1 MSLLNRVK
9 QKILNSSDMFVF
21 YRDNYKSATQKSKK
35 LENSIKKKD
44 DEIKKL
50 KSKKDSNGF
59 GDFEGFLIDAYT
71 SPIIR
76 SPIPDNFSYCKEFM
90 DQVADYLI
98 ANLKKLDELPLV
110 SVIMPVYN
118 RKDVVMNAIES
129 VLNQSYSNFEL
140 IIVDDASSDG
150 SRELLEGLKHDQI
163 KVILSNRN
171 GGSSKARNIGLKH
184 AKGEYIAYLDSDNL
198 WQKDYLAATIGA
210 FVQLP
215 DAYGVYSAQYK
226 YKTYNSPPVEVLFG
240 TLNKSLLH
248 NANFIDLNSFAHKR
262 CVLDTVKGFD
272 ESLNKEVDW
281 DLILRINYH
290 YKIYSVPFLQTKY
303 YMDIVDNRVSDVL
316 RKQTKAFVVRDKNA
330 KLYTQKGILNKK
342 VSIVIPIV
350 ESRENIENCI
360 IAVNA
365 LELENVDI
373 IVSNN
378 NSDIDIGDLARFG
391 VKVIDTNSNGG
402 FSDAI
407 SNAVKASDRNSDILL
422 LSKDAKLTEGS
433 VESMQKHALDIPDC
447 GLIVPQQ
454 LVRDDKIK
462 VHVPHATRIFWC
474 DIAASKHYNTVHRVP
489 LFHDGELL
497 ELNLARFF
505 ATYIKRDV
513 LEASCGFDLG
523 IEDSYGAMYTFSEY
537 IRNFMNLKIYHV
549 SEIIVISNI
558 LD

>member
-1 MSLLNRVK
+1 M
-9 QKILNSSDMFVF
+9 
-21 YRDNYKSATQKSKK
+21 
-35 LENSIKKKD
+35 
-44 DEIKKL
+44 
-50 KSKKDSNGF
+50 
-59 GDFEGFLIDAYT
+59 
-71 SPIIR
+71 
-76 SPIPDNFSYCKEFM
+76 
-90 DQVADYLI
+90 
-98 ANLKKLDELPLV
+98 
-110 SVIMPVYN
+110 
-118 RKDVVMNAIES
+118 
-129 VLNQSYSNFEL
+129 
-140 IIVDDASSDG
+140 
-150 SRELLEGLKHDQI
+150 
-163 KVILSNRN
+163 
-171 GGSSKARNIGLKH
+171 
-184 AKGEYIAYLDSDNL
+184 
-198 WQKDYLAATIGA
+198 
-210 FVQLP
+210 
-215 DAYGVYSAQYK
+215 
-226 YKTYNSPPVEVLFG
+226 EVLFG

-391 VKVIDTNSNGG
+391 VRIIDTNSNKG
-402 FSDAI
+402 FSDAV
-407 SNAVKASDRNSDILL
+407 SNAINASDRKSDILL
-422 LSKDAKLTEGS
+422 LSKDSKLTEGS
-433 VESMQKHALDIPDC
+433 LESMQKHAFDIPEC
-447 GLIVPQQ
+447 GLVVPQQ
-454 LVRDDKIK
+454 LVRDNKIK

-474 DIAASKHYNTVHRVP
+474 DIAPSKHYNTIHKVP

-513 LEASCGFDLG
+513 LDASCGFDLN
-523 IEDSYGAMYTFSEY
+523 IKDSHSAMYTFSEY

-549 SEIIVISNI
+549 SEVIVISNV